1 MYYIIRKIPIFI
13 ESIFFFLILDRVFD
27 EQTVTLDVFE
37 DICKPIVDSALQGI
51 HGKSL
56 CSVYIRASLRDNM
69 AWRL

>member
-1 MYYIIRKIPIFI
+1 MTLTNL
-13 ESIFFFLILDRVFD
+13 SFFLIVDRVFD

-56 CSVYIRASLRDNM
+56 CSVYILASWRDPG
-69 AWRL
+69 AR